1 MRELTEME
9 IKEVSGGVGPL
20 AIIGVD
26 LALNGV
32 IIGFTSLMTS
42 DYFNGNDS

>member
-1 MRELTEME
+1 MRELTQNE
-9 IKEVSGGVGPL
+9 IEQASGGVGPL
-20 AIIGVD
+20 AIIGID

>member
-1 MRELTEME
+1 MRELTQNE
-9 IKEVSGGVGPL
+9 IQQVSGGVGPL
-20 AIIGVD
+20 AIIGID

-32 IIGFTSLMTS
+32 LIGFTSLMTS